1 MGGKNQQK
9 PKNLEVWEISMA
21 ADWYWNKIFMSHLL
35 LLVTMTISQNS
46 RVAGVPGTS
55 ACALEA
61 GET

>member
-1 MGGKNQQK
+1 
-9 PKNLEVWEISMA
+9 MA

-35 LLVTMTISQNS
+35 LLVSMAISQNS